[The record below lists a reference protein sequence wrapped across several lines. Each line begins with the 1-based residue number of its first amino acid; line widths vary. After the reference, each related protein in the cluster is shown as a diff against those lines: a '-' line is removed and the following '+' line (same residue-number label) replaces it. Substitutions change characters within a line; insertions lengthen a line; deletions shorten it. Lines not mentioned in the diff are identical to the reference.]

1 MKKIFLWTVAA
12 AAMFAALL
20 IVPGLMIPAEHVSKR
35 NIHLEAS
42 PDEVWNALTDFEQL
56 PTWRSGIK
64 RVEVDRTGE
73 PMQIVEHGEDRAMT
87 FKVVAFEPNTLL
99 KTAIADPDLPF
110 SGTWTWELEP
120 DGKGCSLT
128 VTEHGTV
135 KSAAMR
141 TVTALLV
148 DPADTQDQYL
158 RELADHF
165 DDDAVPGPG

>member
-1 MKKIFLWTVAA
+1 MKKIFLGTVAA

-20 IVPGLMIPAEHVSKR
+20 ILPGLVLPAEHVSIR
-35 NIHLEAS
+35 SIQLEVP
-42 PDEVWNALTDFEQL
+42 PDEVWDALTNFEQL
-56 PTWRSGIK
+56 PTWRSGIN
-64 RVEVDRTGE
+64 RVEVDRTGA
-73 PMQIVEHGEDRAMT
+73 QIQIIEHGEDRAMT

-120 DGKGCSLT
+120 DGKGCALT
-128 VTEHGTV
+128 ITEHGTV
-135 KSAAMR
+135 KNPAMR
-141 TVTALLV
+141 TVTALLM